1 MSSLSLLTN
10 DIILVIG
17 GTVKHKF
24 KNFLKIFKKFF
35 SGGSPAVLCT
45 LFYCLQKMAGIFM
58 HKLTQPAAYSIDFS
72 VYFA

>member
-17 GTVKHKF
+17 GTVKQKF
-24 KNFLKIFKKFF
+24 KNFLKFF
-35 SGGSPAVLCT
+35 CGGSVAVLCT
-45 LFYCLQKMAGIFM
+45 LFYCLQKTAGIFM

-72 VYFA
+72 AYFA

>member
-1 MSSLSLLTN
+1 MSSLLLLTN

-24 KNFLKIFKKFF
+24 KNFF
-35 SGGSPAVLCT
+35 SGGSMAVLCT
-45 LFYCLQKMAGIFM
+45 LFYYSQKQTGIFM

-72 VYFA
+72 AYFA

>member
-1 MSSLSLLTN
+1 MSLLSLLTN

-24 KNFLKIFKKFF
+24 KNFFKFF
-35 SGGSPAVLCT
+35 SGSNLTVLCT
-45 LFYCLQKMAGIFM
+45 LFYCLQKTAGIFM

-72 VYFA
+72 AYFA